1 MRYLSEYQTFQ
12 SVGELNEA
20 LYRHTCDH
28 YFAMNETDRS
38 ILKLIGS
45 YAVKYLGAAH
55 LKAATIAEAIGKSE
69 KTARRS
75 LSKLQTLGI
84 IAKVSTMR
92 KVTGGYGANVY
103 VINNVQSPVSS
114 RQQAEKP
121 TEATHEPAKKEAEA
135 ITLSSEKELLSSYNT
150 YEQPVSPYV
159 RFKRMVSNFVDDRK
173 LTNRLYGIYLA
184 HSSYLRNSFD
194 VNAILDAGVEA
205 VKVTFQATKRK
216 PLRNVA
222 GYYNGVLDRL
232 LDRLVYDDITYS
244 V

>member
-12 SVGELNEA
+12 SVDQLNEA

-38 ILKLIGS
+38 VLKLLGG

-55 LKAATIAEAIGKSE
+55 LKAATIAEVIGKSE
-69 KTARRS
+69 KTVRRS
-75 LSKLQTLGI
+75 LSKLQSLGI
-84 IAKVSTMR
+84 IEKVSTMR

-103 VINNVQSPVSS
+103 VVQSTVSS

-121 TEATHEPAKKEAEA
+121 TESTQEPAKKEAEA

-159 RFKRMVSNFVDDRK
+159 RFKQLIADK
-173 LTNRLYGIYLA
+173 K
-184 HSSYLRNSFD
+184 LRNKIFGIWLAQTAPIKNVYAAD
-194 VNAILDAGVEA
+194 VLLNVGIKAVMTAFKSSGV
-205 VKVTFQATKRK
+205 KSLT
-216 PLRNVA
+216 
-222 GYYNGVLDRL
+222 GYYNGVLDRM
-232 LDRLVYDDITYS
+232 LDRLYFADVYG